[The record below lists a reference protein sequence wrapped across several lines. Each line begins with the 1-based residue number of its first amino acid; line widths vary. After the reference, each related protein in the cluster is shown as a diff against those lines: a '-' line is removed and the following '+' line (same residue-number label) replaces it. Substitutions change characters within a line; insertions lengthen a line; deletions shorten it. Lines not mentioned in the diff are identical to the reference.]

1 MSGEK
6 DGFTVTDKRHFTP
19 EGESREAEVPAP
31 GSAPEPSPGATQAGN
46 AAGRPPVISFGDF
59 LLGLAAQ
66 ASLLLGDPSGSPGA
80 EGLPAPDPEAARRV
94 IAILEMLLDKTEGRR
109 TEEESKLL
117 DGILFELRLA
127 YVERTRKGGA

>member
-6 DGFTVTDKRHFTP
+6 DGFKVTDKRHFTP
-19 EGESREAEVPAP
+19 GGESRGPEVSPRD
-31 GSAPEPSPGATQAGN
+31 SASEPSRGEAQGGHVAGP
-46 AAGRPPVISFGDF
+46 PPVISFGDF

-66 ASLLLGDPSGSPGA
+66 ASVLLRGGSGSQEA
-80 EGLPAPDPEAARRV
+80 EGLPAADPEGARHV
-94 IAILEMLLDKTEGRR
+94 IAILEMLRDKTDGRR
-109 TEEESKLL
+109 TDEESRLL